1 MQTCY
6 FELINPAVFVLKN
19 VNYYSEYSL
28 ANSPLLYWY
37 WNKNRVLVKTN
48 TILTAHFCF
57 LPLIL
62 FNSSSFIEYLFEYK
76 YIIYPLEFH
85 PCCKCY
91 TSVPFCPLCPLDNY
105 TAQRLGIIWR
115 RLGQS
120 NGSFQNYLFVQTS
133 SCQGSGVFWP
143 NFIQQPIIRWCL
155 PNLN

>member
-48 TILTAHFCF
+48 TILSAHFCF

-62 FNSSSFIEYLFEYK
+62 FSSSSFTFIEYLNTNILFILLSFIPAVNVTPLSRFVHCARL
-76 YIIYPLEFH
+76 II
-85 PCCKCY
+85 
-91 TSVPFCPLCPLDNY
+91 T
-105 TAQRLGIIWR
+105 QRRGW
-115 RLGQS
+115 
-120 NGSFQNYLFVQTS
+120 GSFGGASVRVMAAFKTIYLSRHLHVKGPVYFDQTLFS
-133 SCQGSGVFWP
+133 S
-143 NFIQQPIIRWCL
+143 R
-155 PNLN
+155 